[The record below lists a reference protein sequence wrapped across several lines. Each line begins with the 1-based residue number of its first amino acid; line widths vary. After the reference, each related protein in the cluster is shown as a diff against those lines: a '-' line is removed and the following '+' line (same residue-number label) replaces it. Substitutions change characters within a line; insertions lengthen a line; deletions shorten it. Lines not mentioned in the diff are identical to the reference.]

1 MNCIEYGRWQRTRHV
16 SRNGVKVLLLLLLLL
31 SEAAAAAVVVD
42 EGLLHFPI
50 TVIVTIMVRK
60 IDVPH
65 PEEGVVAVT
74 GRVVM
79 SRVVVVERGVLV
91 EAVAVVAV
99 PRKYVLHR
107 KSIALLG
114 LRRHPSVLHPR
125 ALRIVSTTTTTTTKA
140 VRHPTPRCSCIENPM
155 RPQPL

>member
-1 MNCIEYGRWQRTRHV
+1 M
-16 SRNGVKVLLLLLLLL
+16 KVLLLL
-31 SEAAAAAVVVD
+31 AAVVVAVVVD
-42 EGLLHFPI
+42 EGHPHFPI

-60 IDVPH
+60 IDVPR

-74 GRVVM
+74 TGRVVVR
-79 SRVVVVERGVLV
+79 SRVGVVERGALV
-91 EAVAVVAV
+91 EAVAIVGV

-107 KSIALLG
+107 KSIVLLD

-125 ALRIVSTTTTTTTKA
+125 VLRIVSIITTKA
-140 VRHPTPRCSCIENPM
+140 VRHPTPRCSCIENPT